1 MAKKRRKLRVESL
14 LARTEAVM
22 REGISAMSE
31 EEFAVYKRE
40 SKKIVESINAK
51 AVGCAEATGTHS
63 QKTEAA
69 HA

>member
-1 MAKKRRKLRVESL
+1 MAKKKRKPTVESL

-40 SKKIVESINAK
+40 SKKIIESINAK
-51 AVGCAEATGTHS
+51 AADCAGASESHS